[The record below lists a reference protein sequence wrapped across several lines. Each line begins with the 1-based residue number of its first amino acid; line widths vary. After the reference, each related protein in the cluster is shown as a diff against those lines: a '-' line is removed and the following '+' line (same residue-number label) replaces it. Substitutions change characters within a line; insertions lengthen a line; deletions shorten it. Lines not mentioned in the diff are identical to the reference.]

1 MLGQFECQINHIF
14 PADPLL
20 QFTQLY
26 SVLFPNIVAKDPLK
40 DAMLICTDGS
50 SNGKVAYV
58 AYGEEYVV
66 WKELAFTQTLELGV
80 VVIAF

>member
-1 MLGQFECQINHIF
+1 
-14 PADPLL
+14 
-20 QFTQLY
+20 
-26 SVLFPNIVAKDPLK
+26 
-40 DAMLICTDGS
+40 MLICTDGS